1 KTLDLLVYKNKDF
14 KNFIE
19 NINKDINV
27 GDYNRIGI
35 SFYDEIL
42 EDEEMEK
49 YIINKK
55 IIIKEKQ

>member
-1 KTLDLLVYKNKDF
+1 MYKNKDF